1 MDNPGALKVVGSLSP
16 LQDTFLGYQPPLSA
30 LLISARQ
37 LLFGPPRLYIAASD
51 LASLNPVVTS
61 ESPIQVTARPYSV
74 DTTSQVNLDKTT
86 TIPSQVPQISVT
98 TRTPQFS
105 TVRPVLPRRRPAQS
119 PAASEANFPS
129 SQTQTGEGRNSEPS
143 NQQDDT
149 VEQIQAYSK
158 PVAIPASGKALFST
172 MNVADGSYHF
182 GYDTGQLIIF

>member
-16 LQDTFLGYQPPLSA
+16 LKDTFLGYQPPLSA
-30 LLISARQ
+30 LLVSARQ

-61 ESPIQVTARPYSV
+61 ESPIEVTTRPYSV
-74 DTTSQVNLDKTT
+74 DSITQVNLDITT
-86 TIPSQVPQISVT
+86 ATPSQVPEISVT
-98 TRTPQFS
+98 TYRPTQFS
-105 TVRPVLPRRRPAQS
+105 PVRPVLPRRLPAQS

-129 SQTQTGEGRNSEPS
+129 SQTQTGRNSGS
-143 NQQDDT
+143 SDVKDNT

-158 PVAIPASGKALFST
+158 PVAIPSSGRALFST

-182 GYDTGQLIIF
+182 GYDTGQ